1 METRTLMTH
10 VKFIQYT
17 GIESVREMLREFPG
31 LQIMMDSAK
40 GECFL
45 MSDGFKKTQI
55 QVNENDYVVLIPK
68 TPFKTE
74 QDAFFV
80 FNPALLFGLLL
91 PDIADIGSKPES
103 IQDTTDT
110 ENKPK
115 TKKTKKK

>member
-1 METRTLMTH
+1 MTGSIMTQ
-10 VKFIQYT
+10 VKYIQYT
-17 GIESVREMLREFPG
+17 GIESVRDMLKEFPG
-31 LQIMMDSAK
+31 LQIMLDSAK

-80 FNPALLFGLLL
+80 FNPALLFGVLL
-91 PDIADIGSKPES
+91 PDTKE
-103 IQDTTDT
+103 IQEEEPLKEDAKDD
-110 ENKPK
+110 PK
-115 TKKTKKK
+115 SEPKKKTKKK

>member
-1 METRTLMTH
+1 METRTLITQ

-45 MSDGFKKTQI
+45 MSDGFKNTQI
-55 QVNENDYVVLIPK
+55 QIQDGDYVVLIPK

-74 QDAFFV
+74 QNAFFV
-80 FNPALLFGLLL
+80 FNPALLFGVLL
-91 PDIADIGSKPES
+91 PDPKDIPEENHPEETKPE
-103 IQDTTDT
+103 
-110 ENKPK
+110 PK
-115 TKKTKKK
+115 KKTKKK

>member
-1 METRTLMTH
+1 METRTLMTQI
-10 VKFIQYT
+10 KFIRYT
-17 GIESVREMLREFPG
+17 GIESVREMLKEFPG
-31 LQIMMDSAK
+31 LQIMMDSVK

-45 MSDGFKKTQI
+45 MSDGFKNTQI
-55 QVNENDYVVLIPK
+55 LVQDGDYVVMVPK

-74 QDAFFV
+74 QNAFFV

-91 PDIADIGSKPES
+91 PDITDTESKPES
-103 IQDTTDT
+103 IQDITDI

>member
-1 METRTLMTH
+1 MTGSIMTQ
-10 VKFIQYT
+10 VKYIQYT

-55 QVNENDYVVLIPK
+55 QIQDGDYVVLIPK

-74 QDAFFV
+74 QNAFFV
-80 FNPALLFGLLL
+80 FNPAVLFGVLL
-91 PDIADIGSKPES
+91 PEIKETQEEELLKEDPKEDPKPE
-103 IQDTTDT
+103 
-110 ENKPK
+110 PK